1 MAPLKSAFKL
11 EALGRYREPGLLF
24 GGGLLGGFLIFL
36 VWLAFA
42 SSSDVDTSATE
53 PEAAA
58 AAAQKLQTGSAGV
71 LSGIT
76 GGSKSGQARVASPA
90 PTGGAPATAADGRA
104 GATATAEA
112 GAAGPAGNTPGSVS
126 EGEAI
131 TSGLFGPAEPP
142 SAEPAPAPAPE
153 APVSEPATD
162 Q

>member
-24 GGGLLGGFLIFL
+24 GGGFLAGFLIFL

-42 SSSDVDTSATE
+42 SSSDADTSATE

-58 AAAQKLQTGSAGV
+58 AASQKLQTGGAGV
-71 LSGIT
+71 LGGIT
-76 GGSKSGQARVASPA
+76 GGSKSGQARVVAPA
-90 PTGGAPATAADGRA
+90 PAGGAPATAADGRA
-104 GATATAEA
+104 GATAEA
-112 GAAGPAGNTPGSVS
+112 GAAGPAGNTPGAVS

-142 SAEPAPAPAPE
+142 SAEPAPEPAPE